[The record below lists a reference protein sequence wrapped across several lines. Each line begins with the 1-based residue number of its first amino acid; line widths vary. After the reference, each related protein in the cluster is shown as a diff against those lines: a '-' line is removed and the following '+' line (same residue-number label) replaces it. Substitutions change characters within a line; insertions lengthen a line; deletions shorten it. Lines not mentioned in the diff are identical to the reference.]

1 MRWLFASVVTGLAC
15 SPMPA
20 PVDAGR
26 PVVDAGP
33 PRLVDGGV
41 VGPFTRGLLL
51 ASQTVREE
59 VTRTTSAFTFSAAFT
74 EVAAGTPNP
83 CIERRE
89 GACSVRICNQN
100 ERVEGTSVSP
110 GSLTLDGLLPLEVDA
125 GRDAGP
131 LDAGT
136 DDGGTRVTLSPND
149 AGIVS
154 FAVRQRLFFGGAE
167 VTVQGQGGGVPAFT
181 SPVLVMPAQL
191 TLSTPRCMPTCAAI
205 PRDLPFRV
213 GWANVSDALVS
224 VRLSTSQV
232 TVTCE
237 APAEQSVLQVPTT
250 ALAELTPSV
259 ASGDATLVVLA
270 RRSVSFDAGAWN
282 VTFAAETPTLFPII
296 VLP

>member
-1 MRWLFASVVTGLAC
+1 MRWLFASVVAGLAC

-26 PVVDAGP
+26 PIVDAGP
-33 PRLVDGGV
+33 PRVVDGGL
-41 VGPFTRGLLL
+41 VGPFSRGLLL

-59 VTRTTSAFTFSAAFT
+59 VTRTTSSFTFSAAFT

-83 CIERRE
+83 CIERRD
-89 GACSVRICNQN
+89 GACTVRVCNQG
-100 ERVEGTSVSP
+100 ERVVGTTVSA
-110 GSLTLDGLLPLEVDA
+110 GTLTLEGLLPVEVDA

-136 DDGGTRVTLSPND
+136 DDGGARLTLSPND
-149 AGIVS
+149 AGLVS
-154 FAVRQRLFFGGAE
+154 FAVPQRLFFGGTE
-167 VTVQGQGGGVPAFT
+167 VAVQSEGGGVPAFT

-213 GWANVSDALVS
+213 AWANVSDALVS
-224 VRLSTSQV
+224 IQLSTPQV

-237 APAEQSVLQVPTT
+237 APAEQAVLEIPATV
-250 ALAELTPSV
+250 LAELTPSV

-270 RRSVSFDAGAWN
+270 RRSVHFDAGVWD
-282 VTFAAETPTLFPII
+282 VTFSAETPTLLPII